1 MTDVTNYRLLD
12 AGERALVVEF
22 GATVDPAINGQVLA
36 LDAAFVAA
44 RIEGVRETVPT
55 YRSLMIHYDP
65 LIASREKLVARIA
78 DFEAAHPA
86 APAPQARWIF
96 PCCYD
101 PAIAEDI
108 AELAALVKLDVAE
121 AARIHA
127 SGAYRAYMYGF
138 APGYCYLGG
147 LPETLAVSRRA
158 TDAGVPCSF
167 HPNSP
172 ETSTNRTE
180 EDYSVILEGLDS
192 SVTGWTPDVG
202 HIING
207 GMDPLAKMKQYS
219 GLINHVHYK
228 DWDGNPEFALMGEG
242 KVDFFSITRWLS
254 EQDYGGWII
263 CEDEA
268 PQAVDDPD
276 GVTLHDGRWIKE
288 ILIPSIAT

>member
-65 LIASREKLVARIA
+65 LVISREKLVARIA
-78 DFEAAHPA
+78 DFEATHPA

-147 LPETLAVSRRA
+147 LPEALAVSRRA
-158 TDAGVPCSF
+158 TVRP
-167 HPNSP
+167 PTP
-172 ETSTNRTE
+172 ENA
-180 EDYSVILEGLDS
+180 VLVGGGLS
-192 SVTGWTPDVG
+192 LVATFSMPTGWYVAGRTPERMFAPHRERPFLVDVG
-202 HIING
+202 DELRFEPIDTATFASLESRAQQGETIARREA
-207 GMDPLAKMKQYS
+207 LA
-219 GLINHVHYK
+219 
-228 DWDGNPEFALMGEG
+228 
-242 KVDFFSITRWLS
+242 
-254 EQDYGGWII
+254 
-263 CEDEA
+263 
-268 PQAVDDPD
+268 
-276 GVTLHDGRWIKE
+276 
-288 ILIPSIAT
+288 